1 MPITEEGNKILTKV
15 LGVNTRMDN
24 EDADK
29 KKVRQ
34 VVLMEMFERPEMVD
48 CVYLKKSEIW
58 VTLDGNDF
66 HLGSLRDKYKSV
78 IQAHITKISNW
89 KVTGG
94 QELPPQF
101 FTIVAGEQTPL
112 PRKKIRGNFGLNI
125 CIELL
130 GAI

>member
-1 MPITEEGNKILTKV
+1 MPLVLEENKILTKV
-15 LGVNTRMDN
+15 LGVNTRMPN
-24 EDADK
+24 EDPDK

-34 VVLMEMFERPEMVD
+34 VVLMEMRERPEMVD

-66 HLGSLRDKYKSV
+66 HLGMLRAKYESV
-78 IQAHITKISNW
+78 VRAHITEIKSW

-94 QELPPQF
+94 QELPPTV

-112 PRKKIRGNFGLNI
+112 PNKQMRANFGLNI

-130 GAI
+130 GSI